1 MDIKIKIKKLL
12 ALSES
17 PNEEEAQSALL
28 KAKEFMM
35 KYKLTESDIP
45 DADIKDKNII
55 QLYTQIE
62 CTRRTEFWRAQLA
75 QVIADNYCCKSFLRH
90 PKGKKS
96 RKIFIIGYEDDAQ
109 ICNNLIHYALNSI
122 WSKFV
127 EIRSEY
133 NSNYGYTVSQC
144 RPYTD
149 SYALGFIRGLSDMY
163 DQQKESHPE
172 WGLVVVKSSEVTDF
186 TKNLSTVS
194 GSNNS
199 SLDSE
204 EYSKGVLDGFRFNPA
219 NKITDNLAS
228 IEA

>member
-45 DADIKDKNII
+45 DADIKNKNII
-55 QLYTQIE
+55 QLDTQIE

-75 QVIADNYCCKSFLRH
+75 QVIADNYCCESFLRH
-90 PKGKKS
+90 YKGKKS
-96 RKIFIIGYEDDAQ
+96 RKIFIVGYEDDAQ

-127 EIRSEY
+127 GIRSEY
-133 NSNYGYTVSQC
+133 NSNYGYTVSQG
-144 RPYTD
+144 RPYTV
-149 SYALGFIRGLSDMY
+149 Y
-163 DQQKESHPE
+163 P
-172 WGLVVVKSSEVTDF
+172 
-186 TKNLSTVS
+186 
-194 GSNNS
+194 
-199 SLDSE
+199 
-204 EYSKGVLDGFRFNPA
+204 
-219 NKITDNLAS
+219 
-228 IEA
+228 